1 MSNTKL
7 ALILAAGNGSRL
19 AACSGEL
26 PKPLVPLHGKPLL
39 EHVISGAREAGIEK
53 FVVVVGYCGGA
64 IREWYQNRPFAGID
78 VAWVENP
85 DYREKSNG
93 VSVLCAKKL
102 IHESFLLLMADH
114 IFEPATASALLS
126 QRLDSNEV
134 ILGIDRKID
143 SVFDLDDATKV
154 RLEGDYIVEIG
165 KNLDR
170 YNALDT
176 GMFLCRPVLFEWLE
190 RAMFKGNGNCS
201 LSDGL
206 QTMARERT
214 FKGFDVGEAFWQDV
228 DTPAA
233 LEYARNTSFTR
244 PWPMQQAA
252 GPAYA

>member
-1 MSNTKL
+1 MSNAKL

-39 EHVISGAREAGIEK
+39 EHVMSAAREAGIEK
-53 FVVVVGYCGGA
+53 FVIVVGYRGRA
-64 IREWYQNRPFAGID
+64 IREWYENRPFAGFD

-85 DYREKSNG
+85 DYRKKSNG
-93 VSVLCAKKL
+93 VSVLCAKDL
-102 IHESFLLLMADH
+102 ICEPFLLLMADH
-114 IFEPATASALLS
+114 IFEPATAGALLR
-126 QRLDSNEV
+126 QPLGAHEV
-134 ILGIDRKID
+134 ILGVDRKIE

-154 RLEGDYIVEIG
+154 RLDWDRIVAIG

-176 GMFLCRPVLFEWLE
+176 GMFLCQPVLFQWLE
-190 RAMFKGNGNCS
+190 SAKIDGDCS

-206 QTMARERT
+206 RIMAQNRT
-214 FKGFDVGEAFWQDV
+214 FRGFDIGEAHWQDV

-233 LEYARNTSFTR
+233 LDYLRDSSFKR
-244 PWPMQQAA
+244 PWPMRQVA

>member
-39 EHVISGAREAGIEK
+39 EHIMSGAREAGIEK
-53 FVVVVGYCGGA
+53 FVIVVGYRGGA
-64 IREWYQNRPFAGID
+64 IRQWYEKRPFAGVD

-85 DYREKSNG
+85 DYRKKSNG
-93 VSVLCAKKL
+93 VSVLCAKDL
-102 IHESFLLLMADH
+102 IHQSFLLLMADH
-114 IFEPATASALLS
+114 IFEPATAGALLR
-126 QRLDSNEV
+126 QPLGRDEV
-134 ILGIDRKID
+134 ILGVDRKIE

-154 RLEGDYIVEIG
+154 RLEEDRIVEIG
-165 KNLDR
+165 KNLKR

-176 GMFLCRPVLFEWLE
+176 GMFLCQPVLFDWLE
-190 RAMFKGNGNCS
+190 RAMVDGNCS

-206 QTMARERT
+206 RAMGKNRT
-214 FKGFDVGEAFWQDV
+214 FKSFDIGGAYWQDV

-233 LEYARNTSFTR
+233 LDCVRNSSFMHS
-244 PWPMQQAA
+244 WPMQQVARS
-252 GPAYA
+252 AYA

>member
-1 MSNTKL
+1 MSNAKL

-39 EHVISGAREAGIEK
+39 EHVMSGAREAGIEK
-53 FVVVVGYCGGA
+53 FVVVVGYRGST
-64 IREWYQNRPFAGID
+64 IRGWYENRPFAGVD

-85 DYREKSNG
+85 EFRKKSNG
-93 VSVLCAKKL
+93 VSVLCARDL
-102 IHESFLLLMADH
+102 VHEPFLLLMADH
-114 IFEPATASALLS
+114 IFEPATASALLR
-126 QRLDSNEV
+126 QPLGRNEV
-134 ILGIDRKID
+134 ILGIDRKIG

-154 RLEGDYIVEIG
+154 RLEGDRIADIG

-176 GMFLCRPVLFEWLE
+176 GMFLCQPALFDWLE
-190 RAMFKGNGNCS
+190 SAMVDGNCS

-206 QTMARERT
+206 RVMGRNRT
-214 FKGFDVGEAFWQDV
+214 FKGFDIGEANWQDV

-233 LEYARNTSFTR
+233 LDYVQNSSFIHC
-244 PWPMQQAA
+244 WPMQQVARS
-252 GPAYA
+252 AYA